1 MTNPR
6 PKAGRPTELDAP
18 IDVPTANGGM
28 RRATVE
34 QRIIELMG
42 TGAHVD
48 TAAQS
53 LGIERRTLHEWLKTG
68 ARARKDVAAGR
79 RVWPDDPNRDPDMP
93 TVRDH
98 DLRCAKF
105 SLAVDSAQA
114 DWLMRQEATLEAAG
128 RPRRRQ
134 VVTVKTDAQG
144 QPLETSTRTE
154 DEAPD
159 MATVRWRLERHPASR
174 DTYGRTTTAIEL
186 SGPDGEAIPVD
197 VRTSTLADKIAELR
211 AKRTDPQGEPDAE
224 PE

>member
-18 IDVPTANGGM
+18 IDVPVPGGGM

-34 QRIIELMG
+34 TRIIELMG

-53 LGIERRTLHEWLKTG
+53 LGVERETLHNWLKIG
-68 ARARKDVAAGR
+68 ARTRKAWAAGKLSH
-79 RVWPDDPNRDPDMP
+79 PDDPDGEAPLP
-93 TVRDH
+93 GPH
-98 DLRCAKF
+98 QLRCAQF
-105 SLAVDSAQA
+105 SIAVDSAQA

-128 RPRRRQ
+128 RPRKRQ
-134 VVTVKTDAQG
+134 IVTVKTDPAG
-144 QPLETSTRTE
+144 DTIETSTRTE

-174 DTYGRTTTAIEL
+174 DTYGRTTTSIEL

-211 AKRTDPQGEPDAE
+211 AKRTEPQGDTDAE